1 MNEKSLHGVS
11 EATERTE
18 SGEAATV
25 LKTLKHNYR
34 LNEGFRKY
42 LPLTDGTQLRSGQKK
57 EMLTDG
63 TRRNRSIFGFRVF
76 TSFPWKAFSSR
87 ESGLIRVP
95 AVSLSLISSLSLCIL
110 PQISPLIPT
119 PESISFRTSLPFAF
133 NLSCVTPAFAQAIL
147 WTYLIGAP

>member
-1 MNEKSLHGVS
+1 MDRLQQTGATSEKTEGALHGVS

-57 EMLTDG
+57 KMFTDG
-63 TRRNRSIFGFRVF
+63 TKGRDEID
-76 TSFPWKAFSSR
+76 
-87 ESGLIRVP
+87 
-95 AVSLSLISSLSLCIL
+95 LSLAFEYSPPSLVR
-110 PQISPLIPT
+110 PFRRDSPVLF
-119 PESISFRTSLPFAF
+119 EFL
-133 NLSCVTPAFAQAIL
+133 L
-147 WTYLIGAP
+147 